1 MYFIVSGNDGNVFQI
16 NGLIGVL
23 IVVRLF
29 NQSFKVVYRLVVNV
43 IDGGLFKWFLSCSVV
58 VIVFF
63 VNNYVLQFFCFFY
76 LFNVQEGMVVGII
89 FGIVSVLDCDS
100 GLNGRIRYSLIGNYK
115 DVFLVELI
123 SGNLKVVKW
132 FDREEVE
139 IYILNI
145 LVSDQ
150 GDLFLFVYIEVY
162 VNILDKNDNVL

>member
-1 MYFIVSGNDGNVFQI
+1 M
-16 NGLIGVL
+16 
-23 IVVRLF
+23 
-29 NQSFKVVYRLVVNV
+29 
-43 IDGGLFKWFLSCSVV
+43 
-58 VIVFF
+58 
-63 VNNYVLQFFCFFY
+63 
-76 LFNVQEGMVVGII
+76 VGII

-145 LVSDQ
+145 LVSD
-150 GDLFLFVYIEVY
+150 
-162 VNILDKNDNVL
+162 